1 MKKILHF
8 CGAFIVS
15 VLAASVAASIF
26 STQFVLAGL
35 QNLGVR
41 VSLNTRLEM
50 TFNDLAI
57 LQTLGIVIAAS
68 FLIGFLTAAL
78 CKRFI
83 GGNQMLWYVLA
94 GGCSVLSAL
103 LIMSAVLQLMPV
115 AGARTTFGLLTQT
128 LAGAFGGYVFARLA
142 LSPQTP
148 VKTAGGSS

>member
-1 MKKILHF
+1 MKNILLL

-35 QNLGVR
+35 QGLGVA

-57 LQTLGIVIAAS
+57 LQTLGIVIAVC

-83 GGNQMLWYVLA
+83 GGNRIFWYVLA
-94 GGCSVLSAL
+94 GGSSLLAAL
-103 LIMSAVLQLMPV
+103 LIMSAVLQLIPI
-115 AGARTTFGLLTQT
+115 AGARTTFGLLSQA
-128 LAGAFGGYVFARLA
+128 LAGALGGYIFASLA
-142 LSPQTP
+142 PSPQSSGETD
-148 VKTAGGSS
+148 GGSA